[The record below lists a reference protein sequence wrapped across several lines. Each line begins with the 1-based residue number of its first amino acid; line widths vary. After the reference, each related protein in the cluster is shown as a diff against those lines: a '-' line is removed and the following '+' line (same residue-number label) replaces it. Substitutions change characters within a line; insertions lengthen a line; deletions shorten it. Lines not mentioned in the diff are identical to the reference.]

1 MSNTTTTTAAES
13 IIIASSKDCP
23 SSTIFEI
30 VKETEKAIQIKNCDI
45 NPKHAYPVW
54 VPKSQIGVDTINVP
68 KCGDMPAVTV
78 KRMYFKPSVFRMMDT
93 PWKRVAIGFSCY

>member
-1 MSNTTTTTAAES
+1 MSNTAQAES
-13 IIIASSKDCP
+13 IIIALSKDCP

-54 VPKSQIGVDTINVP
+54 VPKSQIAVDTINVP

-78 KRMYFKPSVFRMMDT
+78 KRNYFKASVFRMMDT

>member
-1 MSNTTTTTAAES
+1 MSNTAQAES

-54 VPKSQIGVDTINVP
+54 VPKSQIAVDTINVP

-78 KRMYFKPSVFRMMDT
+78 KRNYFKASVFRMMDT

>member
-1 MSNTTTTTAAES
+1 MSNTATDNS
-13 IIIASSKDCP
+13 IIISQSKDCP

-45 NPKHAYPVW
+45 EPKHAFPVW
-54 VPKSQIGVDTINVP
+54 IPRSQIGTDVINVP

-78 KRMYFKPSVFRMMDT
+78 KRMYFKPSVFRMMDK
-93 PWKRVAIGFSCY
+93 PWKRVAVGFSCY